1 MNTLAEYQKSMLAL
15 IKGRPMPPLPQR
27 DRHMAELEQSR
38 GLELLR
44 EIAVWWRGFAVE
56 STCPWTAR
64 LLKRLGSFEAAITEF
79 YREQNVSPYVARAGE
94 QFLFQMSAHPE
105 PLVHA
110 MARLELALMRV
121 KQGSADEYLVQWDRN
136 PELIFQALRSGSDM
150 PSIETGVCYET
161 YISRDIPGLVRCDC
175 IEREFTAKT

>member
-1 MNTLAEYQKSMLAL
+1 MNTLAEYQKAMLSL
-15 IKGRPMPPLPQR
+15 IKGRPTPPVR

-64 LLKRLGSFEAAITEF
+64 LLKRLGNFETAVTEF

-105 PLVHA
+105 PLVNA

-136 PELIFQALRSGSDM
+136 PELVFQTLRFGSVL
-150 PSIETGVCYET
+150 PLAETGVCYAM
-161 YISRDIPGLVRCDC
+161 YISRDIPELARCEC
-175 IEREFTAKT
+175 KLF

>member
-1 MNTLAEYQKSMLAL
+1 MNTLAEYQKGMLSL
-15 IKGRPMPPLPQR
+15 IKARPTPPAR
-27 DRHMAELEQSR
+27 DLHMTELEQSR

-64 LLKRLGSFEAAITEF
+64 LLKRLGNFETAVTEF
-79 YREQNVSPYVARAGE
+79 YRGQNVSPYVTRAGE

-136 PELIFQALRSGSDM
+136 PEMVFQALRSSSVL
-150 PSIETGVCYET
+150 PLAETGVCYEM
-161 YISRDIPGLVRCDC
+161 YISCDIPELVRCEC
-175 IEREFTAKT
+175 KLF

>member
-1 MNTLAEYQKSMLAL
+1 MNTLAEYQKSMLSL
-15 IKGRPMPPLPQR
+15 IKGRAMPHSPQPPAR

-64 LLKRLGSFEAAITEF
+64 LLKRLGHFGAAVTEF
-79 YREQNVSPYVARAGE
+79 YRGQNVSPYVTRAGE
-94 QFLFQMSAHPE
+94 QFLLQMSAHPE

-121 KQGSADEYLVQWDRN
+121 KQGSAEEYLVQWDRN
-136 PELIFQALRSGSDM
+136 PELVFQTVRSGSDL
-150 PSIETGVCYET
+150 PPAEPDVCYEM
-161 YISRDIPGLVRCDC
+161 YISRDIPELVRCEC
-175 IEREFTAKT
+175 KLF

>member
-1 MNTLAEYQKSMLAL
+1 MNTLAEYQKSMLSL
-15 IKGRPMPPLPQR
+15 IKGRALPPSPQPPAR
-27 DRHMAELEQSR
+27 DLHMAELEQSR

-64 LLKRLGSFEAAITEF
+64 LLKRLGYFEAAVTKF
-79 YREQNVSPYVARAGE
+79 YRGQNVSPYVVRAGE
-94 QFLFQMSAHPE
+94 QFLFQMSAHPD
-105 PLVHA
+105 PLVYA

-136 PELIFQALRSGSDM
+136 PEMVFQALRSGSVLPLAEQDA
-150 PSIETGVCYET
+150 CYEM
-161 YISRDIPGLVRCDC
+161 YISRDIPELVCC
-175 IEREFTAKT
+175 ECKLF

>member
-1 MNTLAEYQKSMLAL
+1 MNTLAEYQKAMLSL
-15 IKGRPMPPLPQR
+15 IKARPTAPAR
-27 DRHMAELEQSR
+27 DLHMAELEQSR

-64 LLKRLGSFEAAITEF
+64 LLKRLGNFETAVTEF
-79 YREQNVSPYVARAGE
+79 YRGQNVSPYVTRAGE

-136 PELIFQALRSGSDM
+136 PEMVFQALRSSSVL
-150 PSIETGVCYET
+150 PLAETGVCYEM
-161 YISRDIPGLVRCDC
+161 YISCDIPELVRCEC
-175 IEREFTAKT
+175 KLF

>member
-1 MNTLAEYQKSMLAL
+1 
-15 IKGRPMPPLPQR
+15 
-27 DRHMAELEQSR
+27 MAELEQSR

-64 LLKRLGSFEAAITEF
+64 LLKRLGNFETAVTEF
-79 YREQNVSPYVARAGE
+79 YRGQNVSPYVARAGE

-105 PLVHA
+105 PLVYA

-121 KQGSADEYLVQWDRN
+121 KQGSADEYLVQ
-136 PELIFQALRSGSDM
+136 SD
-150 PSIETGVCYET
+150 PQ
-161 YISRDIPGLVRCDC
+161 P
-175 IEREFTAKT
+175 